1 MKGVVIMTE
10 MYKEFIRYGVIVK
23 DDNYEIAPDYFR
35 FLVIELNDVKR
46 LFFLKNGE
54 VKHTEIV
61 K

>member
-1 MKGVVIMTE
+1 MTE